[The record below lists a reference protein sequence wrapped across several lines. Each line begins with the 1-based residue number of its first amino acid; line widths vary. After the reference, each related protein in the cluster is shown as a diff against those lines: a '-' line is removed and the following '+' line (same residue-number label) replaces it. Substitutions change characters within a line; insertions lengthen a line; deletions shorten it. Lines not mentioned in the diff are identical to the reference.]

1 MRRLM
6 EAIEK
11 RFGGN
16 IETKKVQKTLLKQ
29 QYENFIVSAAA
40 SISAVCAKM
49 HVSSLPNVDSL
60 SIVMIYSFFASQSSS
75 PQLDNED
82 LKQID
87 VDDLEE
93 MDLRWQMVMLTMR
106 ARRFLQKTVRNL
118 GANRPTSMG
127 FDMSKVE
134 CYHCHRKGHFARE
147 CRSPRDSRRNEEE
160 PANYALIAFSSSS
173 SSSDNEVVSCSK
185 ACSNAYAQLH
195 SQYDKLTADFRKTQ
209 FDVISYQTGLESV
222 EARLLVY
229 KQNEY
234 VFEENIQLL
243 NLEVQLR
250 DTALVTLRQKLEK
263 AEQERD
269 DLKLK
274 LEKFQ
279 TSSKNLTELLVSQ
292 TNEKSGLGYNSQVF
306 THAMF
311 DCDDYLSSESDESW
325 PPSSLYDRFQP
336 SDGYHAVPPPY
347 TGTFMPPKPD
357 LVFNTAPTADWVFD
371 SEDDSKTKAPQIIP
385 SFVQSTEQVKSP
397 RHSAQHVEP
406 SIPVDTPKLA
416 SPKPTNYDYHAKKMA
431 QPVSRNHAYRSIH
444 KQYASLTHTNLQKHM
459 VPTAVFTQSKPVPI
473 TAVRP
478 FSAVVPKFKVTRPRH
493 AAPIVTKT
501 KSPIRRHIT
510 HSPSLKLNNYP
521 SRVTTVKAS
530 LVNAAQGL

>member
-11 RFGGN
+11 RL
-16 IETKKVQKTLLKQ
+16 QKLVSQLEIHGVSLSQEDVNLNTT
-29 QYENFIVSAAA
+29 EPVSAAA
-40 SISAVCAKM
+40 SVSAVCAKM

-93 MDLRWQMVMLTMR
+93 MELRWQMVMLTMR
-106 ARRFLQKTVRNL
+106 ARRFLQKTV
-118 GANRPTSMG
+118 
-127 FDMSKVE
+127 
-134 CYHCHRKGHFARE
+134 KGHFVKE
-147 CRSPRDSRRNEEE
+147 CRSPRDSRRNGATEPHRRTVPEE
-160 PANYALIAFSSSS
+160 PANYALIDFSSSS
-173 SSSDNEVVSCSK
+173 SSFDNKVVSFSK
-185 ACSNAYAQLH
+185 ACSKAYAQLH

-222 EARLLVY
+222 EAILLVY

-243 NLEVQLR
+243 NLE
-250 DTALVTLRQKLEK
+250 
-263 AEQERD
+263 
-269 DLKLK
+269 
-274 LEKFQ
+274 
-279 TSSKNLTELLVSQ
+279 
-292 TNEKSGLGYNSQVF
+292 
-306 THAMF
+306 
-311 DCDDYLSSESDESW
+311 
-325 PPSSLYDRFQP
+325 
-336 SDGYHAVPPPY
+336 
-347 TGTFMPPKPD
+347 
-357 LVFNTAPTADWVFD
+357 
-371 SEDDSKTKAPQIIP
+371 
-385 SFVQSTEQVKSP
+385 
-397 RHSAQHVEP
+397 HVEP
-406 SIPVDTPKLA
+406 SIPVDTPKPA
-416 SPKPTNYDYHAKKMA
+416 SPKPTSPGKRRNRKACFVCKSLDHLIKDCDYHAKKMA
-431 QPVSRNHAYRSIH
+431 QPVTRNHAHRSIH

-510 HSPSLKLNNYP
+510 RSPSLKVSNYP